1 MLKTLGVQL
10 RASMPVPSKGE
21 VLSPEKIRAT
31 TGGVAF
37 LPHPFRFSG
46 TSVNNP
52 SIVGSASHCNRS
64 SPLHKGAKGDSALPT
79 LPNPHY
85 PSKIATFLPYERSV
99 GFASLRNSGRSTSGI
114 HARPLSKVR
123 CCRPKKFGRL
133 PEGLPHHHSLLSAPT
148 RSTILKSDTRGQ
160 KGKVYNKRIPT
171 ACFGNGDSVLY
182 IGFTLSIY
190 PHRQQAQRFRVRDYP
205 SSQAYIRRPKFRLFH
220 RCRQAS
226 AYSRYRLSCRLR
238 SACRYLYG
246 R

>member
-1 MLKTLGVQL
+1 MLHC
-10 RASMPVPSKGE
+10 ASSLYTRELKVI
-21 VLSPEKIRAT
+21 VLYQ
-31 TGGVAF
+31 
-37 LPHPFRFSG
+37 PFQTR
-46 TSVNNP
+46 TIP
-52 SIVGSASHCNRS
+52 R
-64 SPLHKGAKGDSALPT
+64 KLPT
-79 LPNPHY
+79 PLP
-85 PSKIATFLPYERSV
+85 
-99 GFASLRNSGRSTSGI
+99 
-114 HARPLSKVR
+114 PLSKVR

-133 PEGLPHHHSLLSAPT
+133 PEGLPHHHPLLSAPT

-182 IGFTLSIY
+182 ICFTLSIY

-226 AYSRYRLSCRLR
+226 AYSCYRLPCRLR
-238 SACRYLYG
+238 SACRCLYG

>member
-64 SPLHKGAKGDSALPT
+64 SPLHKGAKGDGALPT
-79 LPNPHY
+79 LPKPHF
-85 PSKIATFLPYERSV
+85 PSKSTISLP
-99 GFASLRNSGRSTSGI
+99 
-114 HARPLSKVR
+114 PLSKVR